1 MPARHKSIHS
11 DAYLDRFWPH
21 HAVIPWENCC
31 EKAFDKA
38 HKRGTELGMA
48 SRRHFIRR
56 DNREYQAFRFKE
68 PEQAE
73 AMAAEFG
80 GETYFALDRGKGSG
94 WEKWRKKIK
103 TSRT

>member
-1 MPARHKSIHS
+1 MPARHKGIHT

-31 EKAFDKA
+31 ERAYDKA
-38 HKRGTELGMA
+38 HKRGDELGTA
-48 SRRHFIRR
+48 CRTKYIRR

-80 GETYFALDRGKGSG
+80 GETYFALDRGKGTG
-94 WEKWRKKIK
+94 WEKWRKKVK
-103 TSRT
+103 R